1 MADPID
7 DFELSS
13 NVSPPEGEQTAPSA
27 GPDDAAVSVPVTEE
41 DTPPDI
47 AAAESDRDEQGKFTR
62 RNRRHRAKDQAT
74 PADVPRIQELSKQ
87 NAELKKQ
94 IEASKAPDAQPVQQA
109 PQPQAPPV
117 QTAPAMP
124 PPARPQTPQTFPAFD
139 VWLAAQGNTEKTYD
153 DYQDARADWRWQIN
167 DALNRAVEANRKA
180 LDTRQQKVD
189 AYEAGKVKAR
199 TQYADFDALLE
210 KAPNVS
216 GVMVEALLASERSA
230 EIAYHLASHPELA
243 TELARDTFQHDP
255 SAFKPMQRLLESYL
269 APHAAAVV
277 GSALALVKPPPKPP
291 NPTRTQVPMK
301 SGDEPPGDDASFEEH
316 EKAFPDSR
324 RRRR

>member
-1 MADPID
+1 
-7 DFELSS
+7 
-13 NVSPPEGEQTAPSA
+13 
-27 GPDDAAVSVPVTEE
+27 
-41 DTPPDI
+41 
-47 AAAESDRDEQGKFTR
+47 
-62 RNRRHRAKDQAT
+62 
-74 PADVPRIQELSKQ
+74 
-87 NAELKKQ
+87 
-94 IEASKAPDAQPVQQA
+94 
-109 PQPQAPPV
+109 
-117 QTAPAMP
+117 MP

-167 DALNRAVEANRKA
+167 DALNRAVQENRKA
-180 LDTRQQKVD
+180 LETRQAKID
-189 AYEAGKVKAR
+189 AYEADKVKAR
-199 TQYADFDALLE
+199 AQYADFDAVVE
-210 KAPNVS
+210 KAPLVS
-216 GVMVEALLASERSA
+216 AVMIEAMLGSDRKADIVYFLG
-230 EIAYHLASHPELA
+230 SHPELTA
-243 TELARDTFQHDP
+243 ELAKDTFQHDP
-255 SAFKPMQRLLESYL
+255 LAYKPMQRLLESYL

>member
-1 MADPID
+1 
-7 DFELSS
+7 
-13 NVSPPEGEQTAPSA
+13 VTPE
-27 GPDDAAVSVPVTEE
+27 DA
-41 DTPPDI
+41 PPDI
-47 AAAESDRDEQGKFTR
+47 AAAESSDRDDKGQFR
-62 RNRRHRAKDQAT
+62 RRRHRAKDQAT
-74 PADVPRIQELSKQ
+74 PADVPRIQELTKK
-87 NAELKKQ
+87 NAELKQ
-94 IEASKAPDAQPVQQA
+94 QLEASKAPAPQPVQPSAQA
-109 PQPQAPPV
+109 QPQV

-124 PPARPQTPQTFPAFD
+124 PSARPQTPQTFPAFD
-139 VWLAAQGNTEKTYD
+139 AWLAHPDNADKTYD
-153 DYQDARADWRWQIN
+153 DYQDARSDWRWQIN
-167 DALNRAVEANRKA
+167 DALNRAVQENRKA
-180 LDTRQQKVD
+180 LETRQQKVD

-255 SAFKPMQRLLESYL
+255 SAYTPMQRLLESYL

-301 SGDEPPGDDASFEEH
+301 SGDEPPGDESSFEEH